1 MNEVKLTIDGREVVV
16 PSNYTILDACYK
28 LGIDIPRLCF
38 LKDINETSSCRVC
51 VVEIKGINSLK
62 NSCTVKVSEGMTVF
76 TNTPRVKQAVKANL
90 ELLAGNHKFE
100 CWKCP
105 REHNCEFLDL
115 LRRYNIDNVIGEDI
129 NFLKKDYMTNISDAL
144 VIDGSKC
151 ILCGRCVS
159 TCQKLTGKSVLDFNK
174 RGFETYVGPAQN
186 TNTDEAGCIY
196 CGKCVQNCP
205 VGALKEKDDIQKVL
219 EVLDNK
225 EVYTIVQVAPSVRV
239 ALGEEFGLPIGTNV
253 EGKMFEALR
262 LLGFNDITDT
272 TFAADVTIIEEGN
285 EFINRFVKFKNNEN
299 TNLPLFTSCSPG
311 WIRYIETYYP
321 EYIPNLSSCK
331 SPQQIQGA
339 LIKNYYADKIGVDK
353 SKIKV
358 VSIMPCI
365 AKKTEAKRKEME
377 VDGIRDVD
385 IVLTTRELARLIKI
399 KKIDFNNLKDY
410 TPSSPLAKYTGAG
423 AIFGATG
430 GVMEAALRY
439 VAKKLDSESK
449 VLDIKQVRGANENI
463 KEATLNIAGNE
474 VNIAV
479 VHGAANIGK
488 FLDSLKDNEK
498 QYAFVEFMGCT
509 GGCVNGGGQP
519 IVNAKDLDNLDIR
532 ALRAKALYDIDKKAD
547 MRFSE
552 INPSVIKLYED
563 LSSEHREHDI
573 HKWCHTHY
581 EKREYYPE

>member
-1 MNEVKLTIDGREVVV
+1 MSEVKLTIDGREVVV
-16 PSNYTILDACYK
+16 PSDYTIMDACYK

-38 LKDINETSSCRVC
+38 LKNINETASCRVC

-62 NSCTVKVSEGMTVF
+62 NSCTVKVSEGMTVY
-76 TNTPRVKQAVKANL
+76 TNTPRVRKAVKANL
-90 ELLAGNHKFE
+90 ELLAGSHKFE

-115 LRRYNIDNVIGEDI
+115 LRRYNIDNIIGEDN
-129 NFLKKDYMTNISDAL
+129 NFSKKDYVTNISDAI

-159 TCQKLTGKSVLDFNK
+159 TCEKLTGKSVLAYNK
-174 RGFETYVGPAQN
+174 RGFETYIGPAQN
-186 TNTDEAGCIY
+186 TNIDVAGCIY

-205 VGALKEKDDIQKVL
+205 VGALKEKDDIHKVIDLL
-219 EVLDNK
+219 ENK
-225 EVYTIVQVAPSVRV
+225 EYYTIVEVAPSVRV

-253 EGKMFEALR
+253 EGKMYAALKE
-262 LLGFNDITDT
+262 LGFDDITDT
-272 TFAADVTIIEEGN
+272 NFAADVTIIEEGN
-285 EFINRFVKFKNNEN
+285 EFIERFTKFKNNEE
-299 TNLPLFTSCSPG
+299 THIPLFTSCSPG

-339 LIKNYYADKIGVDK
+339 LIKNYYADKIGVNKD
-353 SKIKV
+353 KIKV

-365 AKKTEAKRKEME
+365 AKKFEAKRKEME
-377 VDGIRDVD
+377 VDGVRDVD
-385 IVLTTRELARLIKI
+385 VVLTTKELARLIKI
-399 KKIDFNNLKDY
+399 KKIDFNNLEDY
-410 TPSSPLAKYTGAG
+410 TPTSPLAKYTGAG

-439 VAKKLDSESK
+439 VAKKLDNNANI
-449 VLDIKQVRGANENI
+449 LDVKEVRGVDENI

-479 VHGAANIGK
+479 VHGAVNIGK
-488 FLDSLKDNEK
+488 FLDSLKTSKK

-519 IVNAKDLDNLDIR
+519 IVNAKKADNIDVR
-532 ALRAKALYDIDKKAD
+532 ALRAKALYQIDKDAKI
-547 MRFSE
+547 RSSE

-563 LSSEHREHDI
+563 LKEAHREHDI

-581 EKREYYPE
+581 EPKEYYPE